1 MARPHRPLLTVL
13 CLAALAGATRAQL
26 EPAREPLPRGLAG
39 WTPPSTLGAT
49 TPEPARAPLLRW
61 SGPRPG
67 LSASDEQ
74 IIALF
79 APEPPP
85 VTRAELE
92 EGGAGAL
99 RYHGL
104 PGGIVLGCVARAP
117 AELAGARLSGSVE
130 QGLALALADGRRIAC
145 PPIEPA
151 TLRAALAFT
160 AQPVDALV
168 HLVPFAGVAPR
179 VAPAFAGGALEP
191 LLVRLDAL
199 PHRVMPETRVWK
211 SLIVDRAARCTLR
224 GTELVLTADL
234 EVRFYAKLGDTGQ
247 ALHAHTAEALASD
260 FVGPRTAPDLSDELA
275 PLAELAGWL
284 AFLRLAAEL
293 DPQGIAAL
301 RREAAQ

>member
-1 MARPHRPLLTVL
+1 MAHPHRPLLAVL
-13 CLAALAGATRAQL
+13 CLLALAGAARAQL
-26 EPAREPLPRGLAG
+26 DPAPPPRLLAG
-39 WTPPSTLGAT
+39 WTPPSALALS
-49 TPEPARAPLLRW
+49 PEPARTPLLRW

-67 LSASDEQ
+67 LSASDEE

-117 AELAGARLSGSVE
+117 AELEGARLAGSVE
-130 QGLALALADGRRIAC
+130 TGLALELADGRRLAC

-168 HLVPFAGVAPR
+168 HLVRFRGVAPR
-179 VAPAFAGGALEP
+179 VAPAFAGSALEP

-211 SLIVDRAARCTLR
+211 SLIVDREVRCTVR

-234 EVRFYAKLGDTGQ
+234 EVRFYADLGDTGA

-260 FVGPRTAPDLSDELA
+260 FVGPRTAPDLSSELA

-284 AFLRLAAEL
+284 GFLRLAEEL
-293 DPQGIAAL
+293 DPQGLAAL
-301 RREAAQ
+301 RAR

>member
-1 MARPHRPLLTVL
+1 MAHPHHPLLAVL
-13 CLAALAGATRAQL
+13 CLSALAGAARAQL
-26 EPAREPLPRGLAG
+26 APEPLRLRAG
-39 WTPPSTLGAT
+39 WTPPSALVPA
-49 TPEPARAPLLRW
+49 PEPARTPLLRW

-67 LSASDEQ
+67 LSASDEE

-117 AELAGARLSGSVE
+117 AELAGAHLSGSVE
-130 QGLALALADGRRIAC
+130 QGLALELVDGRRITC
-145 PPIEPA
+145 PPIAPA

-168 HLVPFAGVAPR
+168 HLVRFRGVAPR
-179 VAPAFAGGALEP
+179 VAPAFAGSALEP
-191 LLVRLDAL
+191 LLVRQDAL

-211 SLIVDRAARCTLR
+211 SLIVDREVRCTLR

-234 EVRFYAKLGDTGQ
+234 EVRFYADLGDTGA

-260 FVGPRTAPDLSDELA
+260 FVGPRTTPDLADELA

-284 AFLRLAAEL
+284 GFLRLAAEL
-293 DPQGIAAL
+293 DPQGLAAL
-301 RREAAQ
+301 RAP